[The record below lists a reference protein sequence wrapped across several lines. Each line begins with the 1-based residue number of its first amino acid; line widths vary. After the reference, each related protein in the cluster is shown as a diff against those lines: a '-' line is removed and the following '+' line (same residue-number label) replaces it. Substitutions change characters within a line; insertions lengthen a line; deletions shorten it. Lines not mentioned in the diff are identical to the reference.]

1 MNPNLKYAQMVK
13 GKNEG
18 SRPAVL
24 VAEPAGDRLDVH
36 PGFDATGGEQVP
48 QIMMREL

>member
-1 MNPNLKYAQMVK
+1 MLIAKMAVGLHRQ
-13 GKNEG
+13 
-18 SRPAVL
+18 RPAVL